1 MELDKTLKF
10 LGLLYSVKLIS
21 KATYQ
26 IVRGVVTFIL
36 PCVWP
41 QRQLAQEYGSWAVIT
56 GCTRGIGY
64 YYVKELAAMN
74 IEHEFDTD
82 WP

>member
-26 IVRGVVTFIL
+26 IVRGYFVEIIEADFSLGVTVYRTIETLIKDKDIGVQVF
-36 PCVWP
+36 
-41 QRQLAQEYGSWAVIT
+41 LAI
-56 GCTRGIGY
+56 RG
-64 YYVKELAAMN
+64 
-74 IEHEFDTD
+74 
-82 WP
+82 